1 MKKKT
6 KKRRLNFWMGIGI
19 FLLIGIA
26 SWSFY
31 NILNQASQ
39 DLLMKFGVENFYLQ
53 NGILVFVIF
62 LILLFI
68 GYTFKNS
75 IKKIVK

>member
-1 MKKKT
+1 MAKR
-6 KKRRLNFWMGIGI
+6 KRRLNFWMGMGI

-39 DLLMKFGVENFYLQ
+39 DLLMNFGIENFYLQ
-53 NGILVFVIF
+53 NLILVSVIF
-62 LILLFI
+62 LILVLI
-68 GYTFKNS
+68 GYTFKDS